1 MNILTIEKIFK
12 VDGVDYI
19 VLPFKSYLINLMDL
33 GEDDKTHLKLFPGW
47 LEFLDAATQQGYGY
61 VVLGKGKPVLCF
73 GVVSQWEGVSEL
85 WLIPD
90 QTLIRKHRIQFHKGA
105 LAFMELVAKELSLHR
120 LQVTVSSRNVL
131 AVKWIKSLYF
141 KEEGILKNYGI
152 DKSDYIMF
160 ARLF

>member
-1 MNILTIEKIFK
+1 MRKQSVNLLTIEKIFK
-12 VDGVDYI
+12 VDGVDYM

-33 GEDDKTHLKLFPGW
+33 GEDDKIHLKLFPGW

-73 GVVSQWEGVSEL
+73 GVVPQWEGVSEL

-105 LAFMELVAKELSLHR
+105 LAFMELA
-120 LQVTVSSRNVL
+120 
-131 AVKWIKSLYF
+131 A
-141 KEEGILKNYGI
+141 KNYLYI
-152 DKSDYIMF
+152 DYKLLSVHEMF
-160 ARLF
+160 VLSNG